1 MEISFA
7 IGNFFHNFSI
17 SWLRTLSDGLF
28 NAVFFLFISV
38 LDYPC
43 NLLQIDKEFLATKLT
58 SRVMKTTWGG
68 KTEEVV
74 VTNNIQQAESTRDA
88 LAKGIY
94 SRIFDFLVEVW
105 DHPFKTSANFHDFWP
120 LPPYHQHS
128 TKMLMKGI
136 FDPYVLWPFDHR
148 HIGTPLPP

>member
-1 MEISFA
+1 MVYLMR
-7 IGNFFHNFSI
+7 FFF
-17 SWLRTLSDGLF
+17 
-28 NAVFFLFISV
+28 VSV

-94 SRIFDFLVEVW
+94 SRIFDFLVEVQSLTIAIV
-105 DHPFKTSANFHDFWP
+105 F
-120 LPPYHQHS
+120 
-128 TKMLMKGI
+128 MLIYYTNGH
-136 FDPYVLWPFDHR
+136 F
-148 HIGTPLPP
+148 

>member
-1 MEISFA
+1 ME
-7 IGNFFHNFSI
+7 N
-17 SWLRTLSDGLF
+17 L
-28 NAVFFLFISV
+28 

-94 SRIFDFLVEVW
+94 SRIFDFLVERINVAMSV
-105 DHPFKTSANFHDFWP
+105 DSKNARDLLTLGILDIYGFEIQRLRTILHQLRQRKTPADLH
-120 LPPYHQHS
+120 
-128 TKMLMKGI
+128 
-136 FDPYVLWPFDHR
+136 
-148 HIGTPLPP
+148 

>member
-1 MEISFA
+1 MVYFGSFSKDL
-7 IGNFFHNFSI
+7 HNVS
-17 SWLRTLSDGLF
+17 
-28 NAVFFLFISV
+28 FLFISV

-43 NLLQIDKEFLATKLT
+43 NLLQVDKEFLATKLT

-94 SRIFDFLVEVW
+94 SRIFDFLVEVCTL
-105 DHPFKTSANFHDFWP
+105 HCIGIKILEVQNLFILNTSPFCLLIK
-120 LPPYHQHS
+120 Q
-128 TKMLMKGI
+128 
-136 FDPYVLWPFDHR
+136 
-148 HIGTPLPP
+148 